1 MWPLEGVESWVRS
14 TAFSI
19 TASMMGIV
27 RLMFVW
33 VLMFLIFVCAPTS
46 AQQRPLE
53 TEDPE
58 TVASGQ
64 ILIEAGV
71 DYARDQEYVVSGLT
85 GHRSSFPRLGVSV
98 GLSSIAELQI
108 DGMSYNRLLIT
119 ERAVA
124 PLSYMLA
131 FPGER
136 TSSLEDLSIGMKISL
151 LREGERRP
159 AVGFRFSTK
168 LPNAGNETGLGL
180 DTTDFFSAVL
190 VGKTLQ
196 SVRIVSNMGI
206 AILGDPTR
214 GDKQNSLVTFGFS
227 MTRAVAFGVE
237 VVGEVAGRVNSRR
250 GFPPPGT
257 ESSGFVRVG
266 TRVTMGT
273 FRWDGGVFYG
283 LTPRDARIGATT
295 GITWVFKGF
304 ELP

>member
-1 MWPLEGVESWVRS
+1 
-14 TAFSI
+14 
-19 TASMMGIV
+19 MGIF
-27 RLMFVW
+27 RLMVFWIVAS
-33 VLMFLIFVCAPTS
+33 VLLVCSPTA

-58 TVASGQ
+58 TVPSGH

-71 DYARDQEYVVSGLT
+71 DYSRDQEYVVSGLT
-85 GHRSSFPRLGVSV
+85 GHRTSFPRLGGSV
-98 GLSSIAELQI
+98 GLSSIAELQL
-108 DGMSYNRLLIT
+108 DGMSYNRLLVT

-131 FPGER
+131 FSGDQ
-136 TSSLEDLSIGMKISL
+136 TSSLEDLSIGMKIN
-151 LREGERRP
+151 
-159 AVGFRFSTK
+159 FRFSTK

-196 SVRIVSNMGI
+196 SVRVVSNIGI
-206 AILGDPTR
+206 AILSDPTR
-214 GDKQNSLVTFGFS
+214 GDKQNSLVTYGFS
-227 MTRAVAFGVE
+227 IARAVAFGVE

>member
-1 MWPLEGVESWVRS
+1 
-14 TAFSI
+14 
-19 TASMMGIV
+19 MGIV
-27 RLMFVW
+27 RLMVFWIVAS
-33 VLMFLIFVCAPTS
+33 VLLVCSPTA

-58 TVASGQ
+58 TVPSGH

-71 DYARDQEYVVSGLT
+71 DYSRDQEYVVSGLT
-85 GHRSSFPRLGVSV
+85 GHRTSFPRLGVSV
-98 GLSSIAELQI
+98 GLSSIAELQL
-108 DGMSYNRLLIT
+108 DGMSYNRLLVT

-131 FPGER
+131 FSGDQ
-136 TSSLEDLSIGMKISL
+136 TASLEDLSIGLKINF

-196 SVRIVSNMGI
+196 SVRVVSNIGI
-206 AILGDPTR
+206 AILSDPTR
-214 GDKQNSLVTFGFS
+214 GDKQNSLVTYGFS
-227 MTRAVAFGVE
+227 IARAVAFGVE